1 MIDCPGWF
9 LMQNTRDAKIIKRLR
24 PVDGRGLFSAHV
36 GLVMAE
42 PALPAE
48 LNNLLRRLLDNASRA
63 YRRRLQEPEA
73 RRVLAALLDLSA
85 LDQTV
90 PALKVLVDHLRR
102 NHPRLSRADMKRYA
116 QILCFAAQ
124 QLRDQPPIAPPVTVS
139 LQVSVSGSM
148 RASAATSPAPLLP
161 PPPPP
166 PAADQPPQ
174 PPPPAVGTTMVCN
187 DIGLA
192 WPLGTRVTT
201 AVVKGN
207 PFCPQG
213 QLEFSIVSLNSS
225 APVLELVATDGY
237 MNGARFPLQ
246 FYLSPYAL
254 GKVIRSRGRKA
265 SLE

>member
-1 MIDCPGWF
+1 
-9 LMQNTRDAKIIKRLR
+9 
-24 PVDGRGLFSAHV
+24 
-36 GLVMAE
+36 
-42 PALPAE
+42 
-48 LNNLLRRLLDNASRA
+48 
-63 YRRRLQEPEA
+63 
-73 RRVLAALLDLSA
+73 
-85 LDQTV
+85 
-90 PALKVLVDHLRR
+90 
-102 NHPRLSRADMKRYA
+102 
-116 QILCFAAQ
+116 
-124 QLRDQPPIAPPVTVS
+124 
-139 LQVSVSGSM
+139 
-148 RASAATSPAPLLP
+148 
-161 PPPPP
+161 
-166 PAADQPPQ
+166 
-174 PPPPAVGTTMVCN
+174 MVCN

-265 SLE
+265 SIAQPERWRASISPNPATSASRKSISE